1 MGEGIEQ
8 RPFEITQTDAE
19 LIIATQGHI
28 PEEYL
33 PQAVGRFA
41 SQTFIEKYRVID
53 NICLDI
59 LDSDKREEGL
69 LFDYFR
75 DSDNLNV
82 FFNTSE
88 EILKHKVAQNEKS
101 KKIYLMSLFE
111 IKKIIKYLL
120 EIVFIIENE
129 DIKGLED
136 FGGADESVEPED
148 KEKNKVYN
156 HLAKMLLEKVEKR
169 INEITKK

>member
-28 PEEYL
+28 PLEYL
-33 PQAVGRFA
+33 PKPVGKFDG
-41 SQTFIEKYRVID
+41 QTVMGKYRFID
-53 NICLDI
+53 NMCLAI
-59 LDSDKREEGL
+59 LAFDKMEEGL

-75 DSDNLNV
+75 DKINLNT

-88 EILKHKVAQNEKS
+88 EICKYKTEQDEKS
-101 KKIYLMSLFE
+101 KKVYLMSLFE
-111 IKKIIKYLL
+111 IKKVIEYLL

-136 FGGADESVEPED
+136 FGGADESVDPEY
-148 KEKNKVYN
+148 KENNKVYN

>member
-1 MGEGIEQ
+1 
-8 RPFEITQTDAE
+8 
-19 LIIATQGHI
+19 
-28 PEEYL
+28 
-33 PQAVGRFA
+33 
-41 SQTFIEKYRVID
+41 
-53 NICLDI
+53 
-59 LDSDKREEGL
+59 
-69 LFDYFR
+69 
-75 DSDNLNV
+75 
-82 FFNTSE
+82 
-88 EILKHKVAQNEKS
+88 
-101 KKIYLMSLFE
+101 MSLFE